1 MLLEFE
7 QVTGIKKHFRKN
19 FCLQDVSFSLPAGY
33 IMGLAGENGAGKST
47 LMDYIM
53 NPKQRYEGKILLQG
67 EDIRENHIGI
77 LNKIGFVSEENHFF
91 EEMTIGQ
98 NEQLLGYFYDNWDGK
113 LFRIML
119 QKMELSLGKI
129 VGKLSRG
136 ERMKFQMAFA
146 VAHHPV
152 LYLLDEVTAGMNP
165 VFRVDFFKILQEV
178 IATEEASVLMTSHI
192 REEMDR
198 KMDYVGI
205 MEKGRMTSFGETGG
219 MDSYENRA

>member
-1 MLLEFE
+1 
-7 QVTGIKKHFRKN
+7 
-19 FCLQDVSFSLPAGY
+19 
-33 IMGLAGENGAGKST
+33 
-47 LMDYIM
+47 
-53 NPKQRYEGKILLQG
+53 
-67 EDIRENHIGI
+67 
-77 LNKIGFVSEENHFF
+77 
-91 EEMTIGQ
+91 
-98 NEQLLGYFYDNWDGK
+98 
-113 LFRIML
+113 
-119 QKMELSLGKI
+119 
-129 VGKLSRG
+129 
-136 ERMKFQMAFA
+136 MKFQMAFA

>member
-113 LFRIML
+113 LFRIMI

-219 MDSYENRA
+219 MNSYENRA

>member
-113 LFRIML
+113 LFRIMI

-152 LYLLDEVTAGMNP
+152 LYLLDEVTAGMDP